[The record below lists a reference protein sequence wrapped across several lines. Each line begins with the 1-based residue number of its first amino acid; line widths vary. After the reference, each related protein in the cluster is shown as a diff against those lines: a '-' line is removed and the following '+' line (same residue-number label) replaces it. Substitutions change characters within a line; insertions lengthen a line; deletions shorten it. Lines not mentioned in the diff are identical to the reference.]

1 MVISGH
7 SIKLDNNFITSV
19 QGNMQECVNSCC
31 REKVSHK
38 RIEEKKREWHGIEK
52 ERKEGMDQGKNVRWD
67 KREKKGDS
75 RREEKKEW
83 MG

>member
-1 MVISGH
+1 MR
-7 SIKLDNNFITSV
+7 
-19 QGNMQECVNSCC
+19 

-38 RIEEKKREWHGIEK
+38 RIEEKKREWHRVEK
-52 ERKEGMDQGKNVRWD
+52 ERKEGMDQGKKVRWD